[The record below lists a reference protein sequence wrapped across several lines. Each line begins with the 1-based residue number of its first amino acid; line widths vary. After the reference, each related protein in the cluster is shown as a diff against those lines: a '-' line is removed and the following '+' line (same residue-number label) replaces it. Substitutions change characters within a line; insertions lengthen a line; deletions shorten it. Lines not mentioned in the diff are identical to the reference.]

1 MKIFSEMMERE
12 NHRGELEPTFVLYL
26 DTQRTGDPS
35 KDSLYCAND
44 FTNVQGTNDPEVILA
59 LLIPMI
65 SELVYTAYGDSIV
78 DKKPMTDWHA
88 TGFDPKYPNGVN
100 TGVYDKK

>member
-12 NHRGELEPTFVLYL
+12 NQRGELEPTFVLYL
-26 DTQRTGDPS
+26 DTQKTGDPS
-35 KDSLYCAND
+35 KDSLYAAND
-44 FTNVQGTNDPEVILA
+44 FTKVQGSNDPEVILA

-65 SELVYTAYGDSIV
+65 SELIYAAYGEPAIYT
-78 DKKPMTDWHA
+78 KPLTDWHA

-100 TGVYDKK
+100 TGIYDKK